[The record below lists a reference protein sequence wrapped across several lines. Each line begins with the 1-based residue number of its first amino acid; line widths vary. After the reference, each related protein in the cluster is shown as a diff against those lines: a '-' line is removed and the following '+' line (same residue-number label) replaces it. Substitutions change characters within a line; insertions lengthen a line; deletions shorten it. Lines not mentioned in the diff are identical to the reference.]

1 MMSNVVVA
9 IEDIHELIELLEKE
23 GELKKVKTQ
32 VDTDLEIAEIL
43 RRTMYDNGPAILFE
57 NIKDYNVPILG
68 NAVGSMKRLEIS
80 LETN

>member
-32 VDTDLEIAEIL
+32 VDTNL
-43 RRTMYDNGPAILFE
+43 
-57 NIKDYNVPILG
+57 
-68 NAVGSMKRLEIS
+68 
-80 LETN
+80 

>member
-43 RRTMYDNGPAILFE
+43 RRTMYNNGPAILFE
-57 NIKDYNVPILG
+57 NIKDYDIPVSYTHLTLPTK
-68 NAVGSMKRLEIS
+68 A
-80 LETN
+80 